1 MENLKEQARK
11 GLLSNTNML
20 QDKDDPGFE
29 EPLTPF
35 VYKNEN
41 NIENGGF
48 QTKLLANH
56 TMFAE

>member
-1 MENLKEQARK
+1 
-11 GLLSNTNML
+11 ML

-56 TMFAE
+56 TMFAEWWKKSSNC